1 MGASKEAMH
10 AALDVIGNK
19 DIEHMTDKI
28 LIAITKPKEVPEIM
42 HVMAGVTF
50 VQSVESAALAMVVP
64 LLLRGL
70 REKATATK
78 RQSAVIIN
86 NMSKLVDD
94 PLDAAP
100 FLPLLLP
107 ALEQNAASIAD
118 PEARDVSQK
127 AVDQLKRLK
136 ELADKAISVRGDVTK
151 LEVEI
156 KKAVASDDLSY
167 GQVKVVKH
175 TAVIATCLMDLHY
188 MEDVQWRKNI
198 NIQMKALVDEDKC
211 ADVIEAIRV
220 EAEKMLEV
228 VEEEDDDDDAEE
240 LCNCQFTLAYGTKIL
255 LHNTKMKL
263 KRGRNYGLLGKND
276 SGKTTLMRSI
286 ANNQVEGFPDVSQVK
301 TVFVEA
307 DIQGEQSHLSC
318 VDYVAVDPAIAALNL
333 EKSKIR
339 EVLGTVGFTD
349 DGKAK
354 PDHAV
359 STLSGGWRMK
369 LALSR
374 AMLQN
379 ADILLMDEPT
389 NHLDVMNVK
398 WVKDYI
404 KSLTNVTC
412 IMVSHDS
419 GLLNDVCNHILEIAD
434 LKLACFKGNLAA
446 FVKVRPEARAYFEL
460 KSNKLKFHF
469 PKPGPIEGVKSKGK
483 ALIKVVDVS
492 FKYPRNDKVTI
503 EKATVQVSL
512 SSRVACIGPNGAG
525 KSTLIKCLTGEVQPM
540 DKTPNEYIR
549 WRYAGGEDREA
560 IAKDTMK
567 ISDAELELQKTVI
580 DFVYTDPDT
589 AKTTKTKRVIKRL
602 TGERKTNKSTKEN
615 DYEVQFKAPHDSDDC
630 KHFYGYKKLVKW
642 VWDKACKKVDVKVAQ
657 AASGM
662 FRPLTSSDVESH
674 LKNVGLDAEFA
685 THHRISAL
693 SGGQKVKVVLGAAM
707 WMQPHLVI
715 LDEPTNYLDRE
726 SLGAL
731 ADAIREFEGG
741 VVIISHNNDFTTA
754 LCPETWVVEKDEDEI
769 SRPNCR
775 GDPEWMKNALATKC
789 DDQQAITEVTDA
801 YGNVTEIKAKKTL
814 TKKEIKKMT
823 KEIKAKIKSG
833 AELDEDEEA
842 FAEEH
847 ELWK

>member
-1 MGASKEAMH
+1 
-10 AALDVIGNK
+10 
-19 DIEHMTDKI
+19 
-28 LIAITKPKEVPEIM
+28 
-42 HVMAGVTF
+42 
-50 VQSVESAALAMVVP
+50 
-64 LLLRGL
+64 
-70 REKATATK
+70 
-78 RQSAVIIN
+78 
-86 NMSKLVDD
+86 
-94 PLDAAP
+94 
-100 FLPLLLP
+100 
-107 ALEQNAASIAD
+107 
-118 PEARDVSQK
+118 
-127 AVDQLKRLK
+127 
-136 ELADKAISVRGDVTK
+136 
-151 LEVEI
+151 
-156 KKAVASDDLSY
+156 
-167 GQVKVVKH
+167 
-175 TAVIATCLMDLHY
+175 
-188 MEDVQWRKNI
+188 
-198 NIQMKALVDEDKC
+198 
-211 ADVIEAIRV
+211 
-220 EAEKMLEV
+220 
-228 VEEEDDDDDAEE
+228 
-240 LCNCQFTLAYGTKIL
+240 
-255 LHNTKMKL
+255 
-263 KRGRNYGLLGKND
+263 
-276 SGKTTLMRSI
+276 
-286 ANNQVEGFPDVSQVK
+286 
-301 TVFVEA
+301 
-307 DIQGEQSHLSC
+307 
-318 VDYVAVDPAIAALNL
+318 
-333 EKSKIR
+333 
-339 EVLGTVGFTD
+339 
-349 DGKAK
+349 
-354 PDHAV
+354 
-359 STLSGGWRMK
+359 
-369 LALSR
+369 
-374 AMLQN
+374 MLQN

-525 KSTLIKCLTGEVQPM
+525 KSTLIKCLTGEVQPTTGTVWQHPNARIGYIAQHAFHHIEQHM

-615 DYEVQFKAPHDSDDC
+615 DYEVQFKAPHDGDDC

-642 VWDKACKKVDVKVAQ
+642 GWDKACKKVDVKVAQ

-662 FRPLTSSDVESH
+662 FRPLTSSNVESH

-833 AELDEDEEA
+833 AELDDDEEA

>member
-1 MGASKEAMH
+1 MATTMNA
-10 AALDVIGNK
+10 
-19 DIEHMTDKI
+19 
-28 LIAITKPKEVPEIM
+28 IA
-42 HVMAGVTF
+42 
-50 VQSVESAALAMVVP
+50 
-64 LLLRGL
+64 
-70 REKATATK
+70 
-78 RQSAVIIN
+78 
-86 NMSKLVDD
+86 
-94 PLDAAP
+94 DAIQP
-100 FLPLLLP
+100 S
-107 ALEQNAASIAD
+107 ALEALLTQT
-118 PEARDVSQK
+118 
-127 AVDQLKRLK
+127 
-136 ELADKAISVRGDVTK
+136 LADEAGLNDVAEGFKPILAYVASLASNQCVAETFHMFEWEKTCKAYLAPILADEEKCAAVTK
-151 LEVEI
+151 KFMDESEKRVPKREVELDI
-156 KKAVASDDLSY
+156 PE
-167 GQVKVVKH
+167 GEGE
-175 TAVIATCLMDLHY
+175 I
-188 MEDVQWRKNI
+188 
-198 NIQMKALVDEDKC
+198 
-211 ADVIEAIRV
+211 
-220 EAEKMLEV
+220 
-228 VEEEDDDDDAEE
+228 
-240 LCNCQFTLAYGTKIL
+240 LCNVEFKLAYGGKIL
-255 LHNTKMKL
+255 LNTTHFHVR
-263 KRGRNYGLLGKND
+263 RGRIYGLLGHNGC
-276 SGKTTLMRSI
+276 GKSTLMRAISSG
-286 ANNQVEGFPDVSQVK
+286 ALAGFPGAEELMK
-301 TVFVEA
+301 LRACFVDH
-307 DIQGEQSHLSC
+307 DIDGSDANTPTIDFCLQEPVLAPLGRE
-318 VDYVAVDPAIAALNL
+318 
-333 EKSKIR
+333 KIR
-339 EVLGTVGFTD
+339 EKLLEMEFTEELIN
-349 DGKAK
+349 K
-354 PDHAV
+354 PICN
-359 STLSGGWRMK
+359 LSGGWKMK
-369 LALSR
+369 LALAR
-374 AMLQN
+374 AVLLN
-379 ADILLMDEPT
+379 ADLLLLDEPT
-389 NHLDVMNVK
+389 NHLDVQK
-398 WVKDYI
+398 QQWLCDF
-404 KSLTNVTC
+404 LTGPQCEHVTTLV
-412 IMVSHDS
+412 VSHDS
-419 GLLNDVCNHILEIAD
+419 KFLNKVLSDVIHYENMR
-434 LKLACFKGNLAA
+434 LKRYTGNLDQ
-446 FVKVRPEARAYFEL
+446 FVEQCPMAKAYFSIHDTEM
-460 KSNKLKFHF
+460 KFTF
-469 PKPGPIEGVKSKGK
+469 PVPGPLEGVKSRTKAILQAKNITFTYPTPEEK
-483 ALIKVVDVS
+483 ALGPSCKTRSGKPTLEDVS
-492 FKYPRNDKVTI
+492 
-503 EKATVQVSL
+503 VQVSQA
-512 SSRVACIGPNGAG
+512 SRIACIGPNGAG
-525 KSTLIKCLTGEVQPM
+525 KSTLIKCLTGEVQPTTGTVWQHPNARIGYIAQHAFHHIEQHM

-642 VWDKACKKVDVKVAQ
+642 GWDKACKKVDVKVAQ

-662 FRPLTSSDVESH
+662 FRPLTSSNVESH